1 MREGLREQLVRLS
14 ALAGMVIVSLMC
26 AESQAVPSDAQTKAP
41 PRGNDSRA
49 FKSEEASFAAA
60 FPGAPTQ
67 ETMTVPTP
75 EGPQVRHVFRYA
87 DDEAVYFLVHTC
99 MPPPSLIPDPDKLL
113 DLGRDS
119 GLQMTGSTL
128 VSEQR
133 ISIDG
138 HPGRHLVERG
148 QDGGLYYSRIVVG
161 DHGAFYSVNA
171 GPRSDAA
178 TKKALAFLDS
188 FRILPTTKTSL
199 CKGTDATRK
208 P

>member
-1 MREGLREQLVRLS
+1 MRLS
-14 ALAGMVIVSLMC
+14 SLAGLVIVTLTC
-26 AESQAVPSDAQTKAP
+26 AQGQALSSGARSNAP
-41 PRGNDSRA
+41 PSGNDPRV
-49 FKSEEASFAAA
+49 FKSEEASFAAG
-60 FPGAPTQ
+60 FPGVPTQ
-67 ETMTVPTP
+67 ETMTVPTS

-99 MPPPSLIPDPDKLL
+99 MPPPKLTPDPDKLL

-133 ISIDG
+133 ISIAG
-138 HPGRHLVERG
+138 HPGRDLVEKG

-188 FRILPTTKTSL
+188 FRILPTTKKSL